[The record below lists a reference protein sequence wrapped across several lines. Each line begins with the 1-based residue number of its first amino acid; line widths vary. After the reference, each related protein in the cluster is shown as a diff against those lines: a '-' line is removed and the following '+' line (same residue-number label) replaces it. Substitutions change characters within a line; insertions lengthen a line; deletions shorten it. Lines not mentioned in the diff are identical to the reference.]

1 MPRQG
6 RSRRRRGPTA
16 SLYGA
21 WRSAKI
27 GHWDRC
33 LNATQWGNFKPLVLD
48 EIHAAGNTINIAGC
62 RLRVG
67 ADPALDDRDRF
78 PGRRGFGIDLEAA
91 QISIKRRPAR
101 SGIARSRV
109 FNVAEHAAGS
119 QASGPSGRSHGHS
132 QNILERYAPGL
143 REARAIPANMRM
155 VSLPA
160 QCCASVYGAGGA
172 ATSASPASASAAMI
186 RLQARSVAAIFSM
199 ENWNTARSPR
209 LLPGALGLEPP
220 RRRSSRWPQPGDR
233 RMGWGPP
240 IHRSSNPAP
249 A

>member
-1 MPRQG
+1 MSG
-6 RSRRRRGPTA
+6 RIGRNAGHSGARRIA
-16 SLYGA
+16 
-21 WRSAKI
+21 
-27 GHWDRC
+27 
-33 LNATQWGNFKPLVLD
+33 
-48 EIHAAGNTINIAGC
+48 INIAGC

-101 SGIARSRV
+101 SGIAQSRV

-119 QASGPSGRSHGHS
+119 QASGPRGRSHGHS

-172 ATSASPASASAAMI
+172 ATSAS
-186 RLQARSVAAIFSM
+186 ARPTFQ
-199 ENWNTARSPR
+199 
-209 LLPGALGLEPP
+209 LPVRCPNLGTGLTL
-220 RRRSSRWPQPGDR
+220 RRGRTLMHRG
-233 RMGWGPP
+233 
-240 IHRSSNPAP
+240 RSSNVRSNSRPLLGRGAGGRSPGSFGPPLIAALPQRDPGTDRRPVHRPAARPSICAATRP
-249 A
+249 AS